1 MFCICT
7 AGHVNHGKTS
17 LVKSLTGLDT
27 DRLIEEKKRGLSIEL
42 GYAKYQIDKNL
53 VRGLDYYCHTAFEF
67 ITSDLGSQGT
77 VLAGGRYDGLAKM
90 LGGVDTPGVGWAAG
104 VDRLSLMI
112 NEEFANKPDLVL
124 MAVSENLEP

>member
-27 DRLIEEKKRGLSIEL
+27 DRLVEEKKRGLSIEL

-53 VRGLDYYCHTAFEF
+53 YAS
-67 ITSDLGSQGT
+67 II
-77 VLAGGRYDGLAKM
+77 
-90 LGGVDTPGVGWAAG
+90 DTPGHENFIRNMISGAHAVDQVILVIAANEG
-104 VDRLSLMI
+104 IMPQTIEHLDIIKLLS
-112 NEEFANKPDLVL
+112 K
-124 MAVSENLEP
+124 ENCSLLAIVTAIRHCN

>member
-27 DRLIEEKKRGLSIEL
+27 DRLSEEKKRGLSIEL

-53 VRGLDYYCHTAFEF
+53 YAS
-67 ITSDLGSQGT
+67 II
-77 VLAGGRYDGLAKM
+77 
-90 LGGVDTPGVGWAAG
+90 DTPGHLKILLG
-104 VDRLSLMI
+104 I
-112 NEEFANKPDLVL
+112 
-124 MAVSENLEP
+124 